1 MPVVATD
8 AAVESVPAYRRDK
21 SSDID
26 LRAAVNALVHA
37 HDTGT
42 SFRFFNKTDAD
53 SGFLEALPSLQDPVV
68 CEHLPRP
75 REQQ

>member
-8 AAVESVPAYRRDK
+8 AAVEPVPAYRRDK
-21 SSDID
+21 PRDVD
-26 LRAAVNALVHA
+26 LRAAVHALVHA

-42 SFRFFNKTDAD
+42 LFRFFNKTDAD
-53 SGFLEALPSLQDPVV
+53 SGFLEALPGLQDPVV

-75 REQQ
+75 RE

>member
-8 AAVESVPAYRRDK
+8 AAVEPVPAYRRDK
-21 SSDID
+21 PRDVD
-26 LRAAVNALVHA
+26 LRAAVHALVHA

-53 SGFLEALPSLQDPVV
+53 SGFLEALPSLQDPIV

-75 REQQ
+75 REQ